1 MLFSKKCCIRQYK
14 NMLFNITVLSFPS
27 LTSEPYFVGKKT
39 PLRMGNREYRERV
52 GKNLLFSIYKRLCV
66 ELGGEREG
74 PGRGIGINTPVQS
87 RQFPPPRNPTAN
99 ISIFKATEA

>member
-1 MLFSKKCCIRQYK
+1 
-14 NMLFNITVLSFPS
+14 
-27 LTSEPYFVGKKT
+27 
-39 PLRMGNREYRERV
+39 MGNREYRERV